1 MERHL
6 TLTQL
11 EADDRGPPEYDSSL
25 VKECHRLRHVPLR
38 DFTVE
43 NLRILIGQGISL
55 AYTVPLALEHLSKD
69 PMVSGDMY
77 PGDLLKA
84 VQRITDDFWAQH
96 PSLMTLWQSV
106 NRMLP
111 NGDPSGHP

>member
-1 MERHL
+1 MKRHL

-11 EADDRGPPEYDSSL
+11 EDDDWGPPEYDSFL
-25 VKECHRLRHVPLR
+25 VKECHRLRHVPLK

-43 NLRILIGQGISL
+43 NLRILIGQGFSL
-55 AYTVPLALEHLSKD
+55 AYTIPLALEHLSKD

-84 VQRITDDFWAQH
+84 VQGISDDFWAQH
-96 PSLMTLWQSV
+96 PSLMAVWQNV
-106 NRMLP
+106 KRMLAD
-111 NGDPSGHP
+111 GDRSGYP